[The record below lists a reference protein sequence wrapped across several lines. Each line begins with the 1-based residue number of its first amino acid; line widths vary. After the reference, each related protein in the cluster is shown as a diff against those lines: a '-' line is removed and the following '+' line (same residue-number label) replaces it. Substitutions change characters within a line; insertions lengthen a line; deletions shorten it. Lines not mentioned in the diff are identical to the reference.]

1 MSIESEHLLKQACA
15 WLSKLHSG
23 EFSPVQQQQLTAWR
37 AADPAHDRAWRQA
50 QALWQGM
57 EGLRGRTIPGSE
69 PLLQEPA
76 SRLKRGNLPGLT
88 VRPEL
93 VEGRTVKPFM
103 VRQAHHERL
112 NLRLSL
118 LKLVDKE
125 RYRKT
130 RSPHAAQPR
139 FRRRLLSL
147 AVACSAV
154 LAMTVCYPPSLMQAD
169 YSTGKGEQR
178 SVILADGS
186 RVTLNTDS
194 ALAIH
199 FDDSVRRVELLQ
211 GEAFFEVAKRE
222 HQPFVVTAE
231 GRSVRAVGT
240 AFNVQLRPSQTKVE
254 LVEGIVE
261 IEDGQHR
268 ERLHAGQTALIGADH
283 IAVPTASPS
292 ANMALWRE
300 GYLQFDGLPLREA
313 VAQIN
318 RYRPGRVLLLN
329 DDLADKRVSGLFRL
343 DALDQALAGLKS
355 AVPELQT
362 VGITPYLV
370 VLR

>member
-1 MSIESEHLLKQACA
+1 MSTESEHLLEQACA

-37 AADPAHDRAWRQA
+37 SADPAHDRAWRQA
-50 QALWQGM
+50 QTLWQGM
-57 EGLRGRTIPGSE
+57 ERLRGRTIPGSE
-69 PLLQEPA
+69 ALLQE
-76 SRLKRGNLPGLT
+76 
-88 VRPEL
+88 
-93 VEGRTVKPFM
+93 
-103 VRQAHHERL
+103 H
-112 NLRLSL
+112 
-118 LKLVDKE
+118 
-125 RYRKT
+125 YRK
-130 RSPHAAQPR
+130 PPLEHAAQPR
-139 FRRRLLSL
+139 YRRRLLSL
-147 AVACSAV
+147 AVACSAI

-178 SVILADGS
+178 SVTLADGS
-186 RVTLNTDS
+186 RVTLNTAS

-231 GRSVRAVGT
+231 GSSVRAVGT

-268 ERLHAGQTALIGADH
+268 ERLHAGQTALIGADN
-283 IAVPTASPS
+283 IAIPTANPS
-292 ANMALWRE
+292 ANMALWRD

-329 DDLADKRVSGLFRL
+329 DALADKRVSGLFRL
-343 DALDQALAGLKS
+343 DALNQALASLKS
-355 AVPELQT
+355 AVPALQT
-362 VGITPYLV
+362 VSITPYLV

>member
-1 MSIESEHLLKQACA
+1 MSTESEHLLEQACA

-37 AADPAHDRAWRQA
+37 SADPAHDRAWRQA
-50 QALWQGM
+50 QTLWQGM
-57 EGLRGRTIPGSE
+57 EGLRGRTKPGSE
-69 PLLQEPA
+69 ALLQE
-76 SRLKRGNLPGLT
+76 
-88 VRPEL
+88 
-93 VEGRTVKPFM
+93 
-103 VRQAHHERL
+103 H
-112 NLRLSL
+112 
-118 LKLVDKE
+118 
-125 RYRKT
+125 YRK
-130 RSPHAAQPR
+130 PPLEHAAQPR
-139 FRRRLLSL
+139 YRRRLLSL
-147 AVACSAV
+147 AVACSAI

-178 SVILADGS
+178 SVTLADGS
-186 RVTLNTDS
+186 RVTLNTAS

-231 GRSVRAVGT
+231 GSSVRAVGT

-268 ERLHAGQTALIGADH
+268 ERLHAGQTALIGADN
-283 IAVPTASPS
+283 IAIPTANPS
-292 ANMALWRE
+292 ANMALWRD

-329 DDLADKRVSGLFRL
+329 DALADKRVSGLFRL
-343 DALDQALAGLKS
+343 DALNQALASLKS
-355 AVPELQT
+355 AVPALQT
-362 VGITPYLV
+362 VSITPYLV

>member
-1 MSIESEHLLKQACA
+1 MSTESEHLLEQACA

-37 AADPAHDRAWRQA
+37 SADPAHDRAWRQA
-50 QALWQGM
+50 QTLWQGM

-69 PLLQEPA
+69 ALLQ
-76 SRLKRGNLPGLT
+76 
-88 VRPEL
+88 
-93 VEGRTVKPFM
+93 
-103 VRQAHHERL
+103 
-112 NLRLSL
+112 
-118 LKLVDKE
+118 E
-125 RYRKT
+125 RYRK
-130 RSPHAAQPR
+130 PPLEHAAQPR
-139 FRRRLLSL
+139 YRRRLLSL
-147 AVACSAV
+147 AVACSAI
-154 LAMTVCYPPSLMQAD
+154 LAITLCYPPSLMQAD

-178 SVILADGS
+178 SVTLADGS
-186 RVTLNTDS
+186 RVTLNTAS

-231 GRSVRAVGT
+231 GSSVRAVGT

-268 ERLHAGQTALIGADH
+268 ERLHAGQTALIGADN
-283 IAVPTASPS
+283 IAIPTANPS
-292 ANMALWRE
+292 ANMALWRD

-329 DDLADKRVSGLFRL
+329 DALADKRVSGLFRL
-343 DALDQALAGLKS
+343 DALNQALASLKS
-355 AVPELQT
+355 AVPALQT
-362 VGITPYLV
+362 VSITPYLV

>member
-1 MSIESEHLLKQACA
+1 
-15 WLSKLHSG
+15 
-23 EFSPVQQQQLTAWR
+23 
-37 AADPAHDRAWRQA
+37 
-50 QALWQGM
+50 M

-69 PLLQEPA
+69 PLLQE
-76 SRLKRGNLPGLT
+76 
-88 VRPEL
+88 
-93 VEGRTVKPFM
+93 
-103 VRQAHHERL
+103 
-112 NLRLSL
+112 
-118 LKLVDKE
+118 
-125 RYRKT
+125 RYCKT

-139 FRRRLLSL
+139 YRRRLLSL

-154 LAMTVCYPPSLMQAD
+154 LGMTVCYPPSLIQAD

-178 SVILADGS
+178 SVTLADGS

-199 FDDSVRRVELLQ
+199 FDDSARRVELLQ

-283 IAVPTASPS
+283 IAVPSASPS

-329 DDLADKRVSGLFRL
+329 DALADKRVSGLFRL
-343 DALDQALAGLKS
+343 DALDQALASLKS
-355 AVPELQT
+355 AVPALQT

-370 VLR
+370 VLH